1 MAGDA
6 PGVTEISTL
15 LWITPRKPRTMKV
28 LTQELRLIE
37 EPGVGEI
44 QKRSGV

>member
-6 PGVTEISTL
+6 PGVPEISTL
-15 LWITPRKPRTMKV
+15 LWISVVKRRTMSV

-37 EPGVGEI
+37 EPSVARI
-44 QKRSGV
+44 QETSGV